1 MYHSEFSTTNIRNPL
16 WLTQA
21 ENKLAERVSSSL
33 LVGRNV
39 GRTATGSWQKNK
51 KKKKI
56 KPPTRKSRA
65 QRPLYLQA
73 EVGEDAALVL
83 TVTPTPQHYH

>member
-21 ENKLAERVSSSL
+21 ENKLTERVSSSL

-39 GRTATGSWQKNK
+39 GRTAAGSWQKK
-51 KKKKI
+51 KKA
-56 KPPTRKSRA
+56 TRKSRA
-65 QRPLYLQA
+65 QRPLYLQT

-83 TVTPTPQHYH
+83 AVTPTPQHYH